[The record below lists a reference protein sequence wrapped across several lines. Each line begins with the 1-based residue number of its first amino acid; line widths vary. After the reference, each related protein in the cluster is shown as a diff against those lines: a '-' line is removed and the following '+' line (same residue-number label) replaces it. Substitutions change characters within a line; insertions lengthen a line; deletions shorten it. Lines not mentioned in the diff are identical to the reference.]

1 MSGPPSVLL
10 LNGFAVRTHGVDTA
24 LRARGFR
31 TASLELGATL
41 ADDTITFDAAAIIL
55 PDDQEDSAPR
65 VLLGALAELT
75 RFRIGTLIW
84 GNAGIPAT
92 SSDGLLNGVPASAT
106 CEEVVGRLAAIAH
119 QAPLIRRMEREID
132 NLHRLGAQL
141 NRYFSEIDQE
151 LRLAGRLQR
160 DFLPREFPTVQ
171 GLAFGATYRPASWVS
186 GDFYDLFRL
195 DEEHVAFFI
204 ADAMGHGLAA
214 GLLTMFLRQ
223 ALITKRVSG
232 REYALIEP
240 AHVVAS
246 LNESLLSARL
256 PSQQF
261 VTAVYGTVNPH
272 SGEVRLSRAGHP
284 YPILFRGDEEP
295 VELRSDGALLGV
307 ADVGDE
313 FPEMRMTM
321 NPGDKIL
328 LYTDG
333 IEDLLI
339 QPRDDSDAPPKF
351 TPLVQGWRT
360 LRAEQVV
367 ASLNRHLD
375 RQVGSLHPADDVTCV
390 VLERATDQPA

>member
-1 MSGPPSVLL
+1 MAEDSV
-10 LNGFAVRTHGVDTA
+10 A
-24 LRARGFR
+24 
-31 TASLELGATL
+31 
-41 ADDTITFDAAAIIL
+41 FDAAAIIL
-55 PDDQEDSAPR
+55 PEDSADSAQP
-65 VLLGALAELT
+65 VLLGALADLT
-75 RFRIGTLIW
+75 RFRIGTLVW
-84 GNAGIPAT
+84 GNAGLAAS
-92 SSDGLLNGVPASAT
+92 SSDGLLDGVPANAT

-119 QAPLIRRMEREID
+119 QAPLIRRMGREID

-160 DFLPREFPTVQ
+160 DFLPREYPSVQ

-232 REYALIEP
+232 REYALIDP
-240 AHVVAS
+240 ANVVAS

-261 VTAVYGTVNPH
+261 VTAVYGTVNPR

-284 YPILFRGDEEP
+284 YPILFRADGTLE
-295 VELRSDGALLGV
+295 ELRSDGALLGV

-313 FPEMRMTM
+313 FPELRFTL
-321 NPGDKIL
+321 NPGEKIL

-333 IEDLLI
+333 IEELLVD
-339 QPRDDSDAPPKF
+339 PREDSDAPPRF
-351 TPLVQGWRT
+351 TSLVHGWRG
-360 LRAEQVV
+360 LRAEQVI
-367 ASLNRHLD
+367 AGLNRHLD
-375 RQVGSLHPADDVTCV
+375 RQTGSLHPADDVTAV
-390 VLERATDQPA
+390 AIERVAD